1 MAEQEQ
7 IINKFSSAGQT
18 TLRGIF
24 QALAALTSESVRV
37 VAYKVS
43 ERMNNQLGEQQL
55 YTLLSTSDAKD
66 VQSLPSIFNEPANL
80 NVMREYLTKKGV
92 PFSFDQQKDRTDLY
106 FRQCDSKI
114 VEAAL
119 AEMTEDVYSTTA
131 AKEFTKKPVQT
142 AAEYVKQKQ
151 AVNKGKGAG
160 LSKSAGKGLTR

>member
-7 IINKFSSAGQT
+7 IINKFSSIGQT
-18 TLRGIF
+18 TLQGIF
-24 QALAALTSESVRV
+24 QALATLTGEGVRA

-43 ERMNNQLGEQQL
+43 ERMNHQLGEQQL

-66 VQSLPSIFNEPANL
+66 VKSLPAIFNDPVNL

-92 PFSFDQQKDRTDLY
+92 PFSFDQQKNHTDLY
-106 FRQCDSKI
+106 FKQCDSKI
-114 VEAAL
+114 IEKAL

-131 AKEFTKKPVQT
+131 AKEFTKKPAQT

-151 AVNKGKGAG
+151 ASSKGKGAD
-160 LSKSAGKGLTR
+160 LSKATGKGMAR

>member
-7 IINKFSSAGQT
+7 IINKFSSLGQT
-18 TLRGIF
+18 TLRGVF
-24 QALAALTSESVRV
+24 QALAALTNEGVRA

-43 ERMNNQLGEQQL
+43 EHMNHQLGEQQL

-66 VQSLPSIFNEPANL
+66 VRSLPAIFNEPVNL

-92 PFSFDQQKDRTDLY
+92 PFSFDQQKDHTDLY
-106 FRQCDSKI
+106 FKQCDSKI
-114 VEAAL
+114 VEKAL

-131 AKEFTKKPVQT
+131 AQEFTKKPEQT

-151 AVNKGKGAG
+151 ATSKGKGAD
-160 LSKSAGKGLTR
+160 LSKSVGKARVR